1 MLKVKGSSMNL
12 DDALASDV
20 IFPSAVSC
28 GRQDFFSGLHSDS
41 QALAY
46 VHAHD

>member
-1 MLKVKGSSMNL
+1 MLKVEESRMNL

-20 IFPSAVSC
+20 IFPSAVSY
-28 GRQDFFSGLHSDS
+28 GRQDFSRGLRSDS

-46 VHAHD
+46 LHEHD